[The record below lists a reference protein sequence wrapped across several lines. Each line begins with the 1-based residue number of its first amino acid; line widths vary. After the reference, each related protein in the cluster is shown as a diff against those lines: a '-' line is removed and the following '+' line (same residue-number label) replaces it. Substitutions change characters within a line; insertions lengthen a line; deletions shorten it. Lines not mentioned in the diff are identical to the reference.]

1 MKFLIV
7 DGLSE
12 TRNNFRKHLE
22 ISVPNAGIYES
33 TSAED
38 ALFAFIDHEIN
49 IIISSEILSFR
60 SGFELSRIVQKLN
73 PDVPVIIIANDDSNA
88 VEAIRNRVFNL
99 LLEPINP
106 KQFEIVINQAISHI
120 ESSLSKSEN
129 DLNQNMKIRICLKSG
144 FKLIDIEDLAYCFA
158 DGAYTNLCYINGGTD
173 CTSYNLGKVEKQLL
187 KYQFLRINRSTIVNL
202 KLLKH
207 IDKHKKTCEIE
218 VAGKLTTFK
227 ITLQYFDKLVN
238 HNFIKY

>member
-22 ISVPNAGIYES
+22 SCVPNAGIFES

-38 ALFAFIDHEIN
+38 ALFNLIDHEIN

-60 SGFELSRIVQKLN
+60 NGFELSRIAQKLN
-73 PDVPVIIIANDDSNA
+73 PDIPVIIIANDASNA
-88 VEAIRNRVFNL
+88 VEAIRNRVFDF

-106 KQFEIVINQAISHI
+106 VKFEIAINHAISHI
-120 ESSLSKSEN
+120 ESALSKSDKDSN
-129 DLNQNMKIRICLKSG
+129 KSMKIRISLNTG
-144 FKLIDIEDLAYCFA
+144 YKLVNLEDLTYCCA
-158 DGAYTNLCYINGGTD
+158 DGAYTTLYYKSGGID
-173 CTSYNLGKVEKQLL
+173 FSSYNLGKIEKQLM
-187 KYQFLRINRSTIVNL
+187 KYHFLRVNRSTIVNM

-207 IDKHKKTCEIE
+207 IDKHRRSCAIE
-218 VAGKLTTFK
+218 VSGELKTFR

-238 HNFIKY
+238 HVFIK

>member
-12 TRNNFRKHLE
+12 TRYNFRKHLE
-22 ISVPNAGIYES
+22 SCVPNAGIFES

-38 ALFAFIDHEIN
+38 ALFTFIDHEIN

-73 PDVPVIIIANDDSNA
+73 PDVPVIIIANDDSKA
-88 VEAIRNRVFNL
+88 VEAIRNRVFDF

-106 KQFEIVINQAISHI
+106 EKFELAINKAISHI
-120 ESSLSKSEN
+120 ESVLSKSDKKYN
-129 DLNQNMKIRICLKSG
+129 HSMKIRISLKSG
-144 FKLIDIEDLAYCFA
+144 FKLINLEDLAYCFA
-158 DGAYTNLCYINGGTD
+158 DGAYTNLCYTNGGID
-173 CTSYNLGKVEKQLL
+173 YSSYNLGKIEKQLL
-187 KYQFLRINRSTIVNL
+187 KYHFLRINRSTIVNM

-207 IDKHKKTCEIE
+207 IDKHKKTCAIE
-218 VAGKLTTFK
+218 VSGNLTTFK

-238 HNFIKY
+238 NDFIK